1 MRIRPRPLFWF
12 SMAGLLVFATAA
24 FAIRQQLLVGAQ
36 PDGRI
41 VVPNGQQLTPAGT
54 HVEVNDRPLGM
65 VLSPN
70 RRTLAV
76 VTGSNFNPRA
86 LHLIDVATKTVTQT
100 VGIANSFVGVAFN
113 PAGDK
118 IYVGGGAS
126 NDVKLFSMTPAG
138 TFAASGTIPIAGA
151 APSGLSLSADG
162 TRLYVALNMTHEV
175 AVIDTAT
182 SAVVKRVRVGIYPY
196 TTAVSADG
204 SKVYVT
210 NWGGKVP
217 GPTDFTDGMFPVV
230 VDRRTGIPAT
240 GTVSV
245 IDTAS
250 NNVVKTI
257 DVGLHP
263 CGMALSPSGDR
274 VYVTNANS
282 DTVSVID
289 TSSEVVVRTL
299 HVSESE
305 RGQEALL
312 GSSPNAVAVS
322 PNGRTL
328 YVANA
333 SQNAIAVL
341 DLEAK
346 STDEVRGLI
355 PTGWYPTAV
364 ALDATGEALFI
375 ASGYGFGSI
384 APTNPPG
391 QGRSYQDRVGVVSIV
406 NVPDEKELRRFTRQ
420 VHENNESLP
429 PALDASNKGH
439 DDGERDRGRDDAD
452 DGHRGGGR
460 EEGRDG
466 NPIPM
471 HLGDRSPIKHV
482 FYIIKENRTYDQ
494 VFGDMPQGNGDPTL
508 VEFGRDVS
516 PNHHALAEQF
526 ALLDNYYGPGDQSA
540 LGHRWVLQSYPS
552 TWVHKYGNARNN
564 QSPMLLGPT
573 EAIYDNAKAHGLTVR
588 AYGERGAN
596 TITPANATW
605 TDIYQD
611 WKNGTAKVAISA
623 RAIIVGL
630 RDVYHPKYPA
640 AESRVPDQY
649 RADIFL
655 KEFAEF
661 EKNGNLPNLNLLLL
675 YDDHTEG
682 TSPGFPTPRAAVADN
697 DLALGRI
704 VEAISKSRYWK
715 ESAIFV
721 TEDDSQDGLDHVD
734 GHRTVG
740 FAISPFTRHGIVEHN
755 FYTIVNMYR
764 TIEQILGL
772 PPRNQFDLAAEP
784 MFTTFTEKPDLS
796 PYVARPNTIPL
807 DEMNPSLAG
816 LRGLQRELAKFSLT
830 IDSSE
835 PDSAPA
841 DMLNRAIWHSVKGFD
856 TPYNYGRPITREGV
870 PALALPRLAGF

>member
-1 MRIRPRPLFWF
+1 MQMQHKRVVVVL
-12 SMAGLLVFATAA
+12 SLMVAA
-24 FAIRQQLLVGAQ
+24 FAATGFAFRSHLTIGAQ
-36 PDGRI
+36 DDGRFI
-41 VVPNGQQLTPAGT
+41 VPNGQLLSPAGT
-54 HVEVNDRPLGM
+54 HIEVNDRPLGM
-65 VLSPN
+65 MLAPN
-70 RRTLAV
+70 HRTLAV

-86 LHLIDVATKTVTQT
+86 LHLIDVDTRSVTQT
-100 VGIANSFVGVAFN
+100 IGIANSFVGVAFN
-113 PAGDK
+113 AVGNT

-126 NDVKLFSMTPAG
+126 NDVKIFTAAPDG
-138 TFAASGTIPIAGA
+138 TFAAAGTIPVSGGA
-151 APSGLSLSADG
+151 APSGLSLSPDG

-175 AVIDTAT
+175 AVIDTA
-182 SAVVKRVRVGIYPY
+182 AKAIVKRVPVGIYPY
-196 TTAVSADG
+196 TAIVSADG
-204 SKVYVT
+204 TKVYVS

-217 GPTDFTDGMFPVV
+217 GPADFTDGMFPVV
-230 VDRRTGIPAT
+230 VDPRTGIPVS

-245 IDTAS
+245 VETAG
-250 NNVVKTI
+250 NTVVKTI

-263 CGMALSPSGDR
+263 TGMALSPSGDR

-282 DTVSVID
+282 DTVSVINTATD
-289 TSSEVVVRTL
+289 AVTKTL
-299 HVSESE
+299 HVGGTDRGRES
-305 RGQEALL
+305 LL
-312 GSSPNAVAVS
+312 GSSPNAVTVS

-328 YVANA
+328 YVANG
-333 SQNAIAVL
+333 SQNAIAVV
-341 DLEAK
+341 DVDARG
-346 STDEVRGLI
+346 DDAVRGLI

-364 ALDATGEALFI
+364 ALDATGDRLFV

-384 APTNPPG
+384 APTATPG
-391 QGRSYQDRVGVVSIV
+391 EGRSYQDRVGVVSILD
-406 NVPDEKELRRFTRQ
+406 VPSRKELDRFTKQ
-420 VHENNESLP
+420 VRDNNDVLP
-429 PALDASNKGH
+429 PVDDIRSVNDRDDDRDRHDRDGHGH
-439 DDGERDRGRDDAD
+439 DGHGRARD
-452 DGHRGGGR
+452 
-460 EEGRDG
+460 
-466 NPIPM
+466 PIPM
-471 HLGDRSPIKHV
+471 HPGERSPIKHV
-482 FYIIKENRTYDQ
+482 FYVVKENRTYDQ
-494 VFGDMPQGNGDPTL
+494 VFGDLPQGNGDPSL
-508 VEFGRDVS
+508 VEFGRDTT

-552 TWVHKYGNARNN
+552 SWVHKYSNARNN

-573 EAIYDNAKAHGLTVR
+573 DAIYDNAKARGLRVR

-605 TDIYQD
+605 TDIYND
-611 WKNGTAKVAISA
+611 WKNGTSNVDIAA

-630 RDVYHPKYPA
+630 RDVYHPRYPA

-661 EKNGNLPNLNLLLL
+661 EKNGNLPNLVLILL

-682 TSPGFPTPRAAVADN
+682 TSPGFPTPRAMVADN

-704 VEAISKSRYWK
+704 VEAISRSRYWK

-740 FAISPFTRHGIVEHN
+740 LAISPYTRHGIVDSN

-784 MFTTFTEKPDLS
+784 MFTTFTSRPDFT
-796 PYVARPNTIPL
+796 PYAAIPNRIPL
-807 DEMNPSLAG
+807 NEMNPALAG
-816 LRGLQRELAKFSLT
+816 LSGLQRELAAFSLT

-841 DMLNRAIWHSVKGFD
+841 DTLNRAIWHSVKGFD
-856 TPYNYGRPITREGV
+856 TPYNYGRPIRRQQ
-870 PALALPRLAGF
+870 LSSFSLLKLAGF